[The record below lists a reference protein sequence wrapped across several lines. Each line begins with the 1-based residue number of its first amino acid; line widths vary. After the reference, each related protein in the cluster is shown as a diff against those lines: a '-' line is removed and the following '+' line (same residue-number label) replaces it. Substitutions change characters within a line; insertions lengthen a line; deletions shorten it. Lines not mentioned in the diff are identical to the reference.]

1 MSVTR
6 RTVRGEKGERPGRN
20 AHVTHCILY
29 LGLCH
34 HKNERFWRCVLGDG
48 WVNFNKTWPV
58 RWREVRGGRGRE
70 GEEGSERE
78 GEEGGERREREGGR

>member
-20 AHVTHCILY
+20 AHVTHYILY
-29 LGLCH
+29 LDLCRR
-34 HKNERFWRCVLGDG
+34 KNGRFWGHVLGGG

-58 RWREVRGGRGRE
+58 RWREVRGGRRRE
-70 GEEGSERE
+70 GEGKGERE
-78 GEEGGERREREGGR
+78 ERRKE